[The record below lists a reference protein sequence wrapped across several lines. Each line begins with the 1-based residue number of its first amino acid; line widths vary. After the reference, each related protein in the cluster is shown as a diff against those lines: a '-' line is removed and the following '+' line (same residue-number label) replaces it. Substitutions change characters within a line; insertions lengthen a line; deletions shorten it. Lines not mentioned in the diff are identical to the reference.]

1 MSSLLKE
8 NKSPALASGD
18 TAHRFKF
25 IYWFFYFLHV
35 FPVHS
40 LVSAEKP
47 NKLPLQEAAERDRRP
62 LAPQTS
68 SLPLSL
74 CTKLKEN
81 QGETR
86 AAFKVWWTAELHAY
100 WWVRPPR
107 AVRGWQPGGHQLS
120 RIKKFGLAAAYTPP
134 NHLVRTQAT
143 RNHPESYRSGS
154 RGRCYVHFDHH
165 LISPDAVVT
174 KVRRAELVGCLLCCS
189 QTLCRWA
196 AEQRDTK
203 EKKLQQQTSEAEIT
217 YQSLVDSA
225 DDLRKCS
232 GPQHWMELCI
242 PPPPPLCLPAPSSLS
257 LSLRLCVCVELKST
271 HSQTGT
277 RTERWPVK
285 MATGLYCL
293 NISASTSPS
302 TASPPPLLTP
312 LSVSQTLAIVRRT
325 MHVCTVT
332 GVPAL
337 RVNEEAG

>member
-25 IYWFFYFLHV
+25 IYWFLYFLHV

-47 NKLPLQEAAERDRRP
+47 NKLPLQEALWQTAAERDRRP

-100 WWVRPPR
+100 WWVRPPC

-120 RIKKFGLAAAYTPP
+120 RIKKFGLAAAYTPAY
-134 NHLVRTQAT
+134 HLVRTQAT

-165 LISPDAVVT
+165 LISLMLLSQKSGGLSWSAACSAA
-174 KVRRAELVGCLLCCS
+174 RRHCAGGRLSSE
-189 QTLCRWA
+189 T
-196 AEQRDTK
+196 QRRK
-203 EKKLQQQTSEAEIT
+203 NYSNKL
-217 YQSLVDSA
+217 
-225 DDLRKCS
+225 
-232 GPQHWMELCI
+232 P
-242 PPPPPLCLPAPSSLS
+242 
-257 LSLRLCVCVELKST
+257 RLK
-271 HSQTGT
+271 
-277 RTERWPVK
+277 
-285 MATGLYCL
+285 
-293 NISASTSPS
+293 
-302 TASPPPLLTP
+302 
-312 LSVSQTLAIVRRT
+312 
-325 MHVCTVT
+325 
-332 GVPAL
+332 
-337 RVNEEAG
+337 

>member
-1 MSSLLKE
+1 M
-8 NKSPALASGD
+8 
-18 TAHRFKF
+18 
-25 IYWFFYFLHV
+25 
-35 FPVHS
+35 
-40 LVSAEKP
+40 
-47 NKLPLQEAAERDRRP
+47 
-62 LAPQTS
+62 
-68 SLPLSL
+68 L
-74 CTKLKEN
+74 CTL
-81 QGETR
+81 
-86 AAFKVWWTAELHAY
+86 WS
-100 WWVRPPR
+100 P
-107 AVRGWQPGGHQLS
+107 
-120 RIKKFGLAAAYTPP
+120 
-134 NHLVRTQAT
+134 
-143 RNHPESYRSGS
+143 SY
-154 RGRCYVHFDHH
+154 
-165 LISPDAVVT
+165 LPDAVVT

>member
-86 AAFKVWWTAELHAY
+86 AAFKVWWMAELHAY

-120 RIKKFGLAAAYTPP
+120 RIKKVRPGCCIYTPQSP
-134 NHLVRTQAT
+134 RTHTSHTQSPRILPKWIQRT
-143 RNHPESYRSGS
+143 MLCTLWSPSY
-154 RGRCYVHFDHH
+154 
-165 LISPDAVVT
+165 LPDAVVT

>member
-1 MSSLLKE
+1 MTNRS
-8 NKSPALASGD
+8 
-18 TAHRFKF
+18 
-25 IYWFFYFLHV
+25 W
-35 FPVHS
+35 
-40 LVSAEKP
+40 
-47 NKLPLQEAAERDRRP
+47 ERQRRP

-107 AVRGWQPGGHQLS
+107 ALRGWQPGGHQLS
-120 RIKKFGLAAAYTPP
+120 RIKKFGLAAAYTPAY
-134 NHLVRTQAT
+134 HLVRTQAT

-165 LISPDAVVT
+165 LISLMLLSQKSGGLSWSAACSAA
-174 KVRRAELVGCLLCCS
+174 RRHCAGGRLSSE
-189 QTLCRWA
+189 T
-196 AEQRDTK
+196 QRRK
-203 EKKLQQQTSEAEIT
+203 ELQQQTSEAEIT

-257 LSLRLCVCVELKST
+257 LSLRVCVELKST

-277 RTERWPVK
+277 RTERERERWPVK

-312 LSVSQTLAIVRRT
+312 LSVSQTPAIVRRT